1 MKITQIMLGK
11 EFGGAERSFV
21 DTALALAARGHE
33 VQAICHEKF
42 IKRNLLE
49 GIPNLQLVP
58 IKAGGE
64 LDLMAPRRIAKLI
77 RAFKPEIVHTQLK
90 RAAWHGG
97 RGAHRA
103 GVPVVSKL
111 HNYVQLERYRYVHTL
126 VGTTEDQRRH
136 ALNLN
141 WPEDRVTVIPNFS
154 RVAPVEQAR
163 APEARPLRL
172 LTYGRYVH
180 KKGFDVALKAF
191 KQLRV
196 GGVDA
201 ELTIGGSGPESDA
214 LESLARE
221 LNIADKVN
229 LGVWID
235 HVADALDK
243 ADVFVLSSRDEPFGI
258 VMLEAMARGIP
269 IVTTRTQG
277 PSQVLTD
284 ETTWFA
290 EIDSV
295 DSLLSALQ
303 AVADNPEKAQSKA
316 SAALELYR
324 TTYHEDAVL
333 PRLEELYRSVSSR

>member
-11 EFGGAERSFV
+11 GFGGAERSFV
-21 DTALALAARGHE
+21 DTALALAARGHD

-42 IKRNLLE
+42 IKRGLLE
-49 GIPNLQLVP
+49 GVPKLQLEP
-58 IKAGGE
+58 IRAGGE
-64 LDLMAPRRIAKLI
+64 IDFMAPRRIARLL
-77 RAFKPEIVHTQLK
+77 RAFGPDIVHTQLK

-97 RGAHRA
+97 RGAHMA

-111 HNYVQLERYRYVHTL
+111 HNYVKLERYRYVHTL

-154 RVAPVEQAR
+154 RVVPVDAPR
-163 APEARPLRL
+163 APASQPLKL
-172 LTYGRYVH
+172 LSYGRYVH
-180 KKGFDVALKAF
+180 KKGFDVLLKAF
-191 KQLRV
+191 RGLLDA
-196 GGVDA
+196 GIDA
-201 ELTIGGSGPESDA
+201 ELTIGGSGPETEA
-214 LESLARE
+214 LETLAKK
-221 LNIADKVN
+221 LKIDAKVR

-235 HVADALDK
+235 DVSSALDA
-243 ADVFVLSSRDEPFGI
+243 ADVFVLPSRDEPFGI

-295 DSLLSALQ
+295 DSLFTAM
-303 AVADNPEKAQSKA
+303 AKAAENPNEA
-316 SAALELYR
+316 SARAASALELYR
-324 TTYHEDAVL
+324 KTYYEDAVL